1 MSNLY
6 SLKFYANCPDGQID
20 KLFTYPVH
28 HGGHAFDLL
37 RRFFAKGFDVRAAFI
52 EVQGERSSSAQ
63 LVPYAL
69 VQLASGGSDQEAR
82 VRAELLT
89 KYPAREESDLVQS
102 SGQ

>member
-1 MSNLY
+1 MYYLR
-6 SLKFYANCPDGQID
+6 FYADCPDGQRD

-52 EVQGERSSSAQ
+52 EVKGESTSNTQ

-69 VQLASGGSDQEAR
+69 VQLASGGSDQEAQ

-89 KYPAREESDLVQS
+89 KYPSKQQTNSVGSDGL
-102 SGQ
+102 